1 MRRQWHPLLAQ
12 SPLEKGV
19 RGLSLREDYSD
30 RLEIKDSLK
39 LGRMPS
45 KLFLFLKEKV

>member
-12 SPLEKGV
+12 F
-19 RGLSLREDYSD
+19 LREDYSD
-30 RLEIKDSLK
+30 RLKIRDSLK
-39 LGRMPS
+39 LGKMPS